1 MKEMYILFAGLG
13 SFWFLATA
21 KALNPEPKAGKSFET
36 IASQTCEQTKE
47 PEDYFAWLSGCATYK
62 PTGVTNACLNAT
74 EIDREKKDVPEWTL
88 TIDQV
93 NGDSLFRS
101 FDFNDF
107 QNAWLWMNEVAQ
119 LAEKNDHHPN
129 WSNLYSSVNVKLT
142 TDDHHC
148 LSSFDFQLAKA
159 MDELFKPYSI
169 EYVSI
174 VRRRKR
180 SRRRLKASYI
190 D

>member
-1 MKEMYILFAGLG
+1 MKVCRRFVGVGFLFVVVR
-13 SFWFLATA
+13 S
-21 KALNPEPKAGKSFET
+21 LNPEPKAGKSFET
-36 IASQTCEQTKE
+36 IESQTCEQMKE
-47 PEDYFAWLSGCATYK
+47 PEDYFSWLAGCATYK
-62 PTGVTNACLNAT
+62 QIGVTNTCLNAT
-74 EIDREKKDVPEWTL
+74 EIDREKNDVPEWTL

-107 QNAWLWMNEVAQ
+107 QNAWMWMNEVAQ

-159 MDELFKPYSI
+159 MDQLFKPYSI

-174 VRRRKR
+174 VRRRRRK
-180 SRRRLKASYI
+180 RRRLRAE

>member
-1 MKEMYILFAGLG
+1 
-13 SFWFLATA
+13 
-21 KALNPEPKAGKSFET
+21 
-36 IASQTCEQTKE
+36 
-47 PEDYFAWLSGCATYK
+47 
-62 PTGVTNACLNAT
+62 
-74 EIDREKKDVPEWTL
+74 
-88 TIDQV
+88 
-93 NGDSLFRS
+93 
-101 FDFNDF
+101 
-107 QNAWLWMNEVAQ
+107 MNEVAQ

-159 MDELFKPYSI
+159 MDQLFKPYSI

-174 VRRRKR
+174 VRRRRRK
-180 SRRRLKASYI
+180 RRRLRAE